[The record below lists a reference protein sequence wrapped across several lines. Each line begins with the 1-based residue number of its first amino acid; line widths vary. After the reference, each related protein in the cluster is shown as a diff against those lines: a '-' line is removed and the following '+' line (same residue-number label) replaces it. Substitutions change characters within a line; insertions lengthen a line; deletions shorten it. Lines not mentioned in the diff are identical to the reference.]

1 MAATSGLYFQ
11 DSSLKPAPKPTADM
25 NLEEA
30 STNINLYHLAQMVP
44 LWESMLTNETLFS
57 REESPAKC
65 YQAVKDSLK
74 NSRDPIIITFSG
86 GNAAHAVLAYKLIE
100 VSGNPPYVYVYD
112 SNFPVSKVNQDRPM
126 PEIYLKPAQA
136 TWGNPSYM
144 GYDWAYGDRISAH
157 KVFRK
162 IPLDQ
167 VNAIVPGLK
176 KNLYAAIEGM
186 KWAQLFNVVL
196 RCPADAIFTD
206 QQGRRFGT
214 ENGVFINEIPG
225 AEVLSEGEVEI
236 YQLPLDKEYSLSIA
250 GTGYGELDFD
260 IIRPEGEDF
269 VHLLSFQ
276 NISVKS
282 GTKITG
288 SLDTGGKIQAIQSGS
303 RTIQPTLNGT
313 VDLTG
318 FALISPE
325 ETEGERESISRDD
338 HTSNVIY
345 NSWNKD
351 TVDNGPTCSPFFTID
366 EPMTIT
372 YIDTFHWNYGEG
384 APGGTIG
391 LRDGDG
397 TVHGPWQAESSREGG
412 EVPRGYWIAH
422 PNEVIPAGSYTI
434 EDSDPDTWS
443 RNSESPCGFAKVEGY
458 AVDSTTPHE
467 SDIPAPETASA
478 KGTNSRPPVAS
489 RTAEAGVDSS
499 LGKSSMAEE
508 ELSDAG
514 ANPPATKKTISSS
527 GKEILPAA
535 KPERPSIEE
544 SAYYDASS
552 SQSIEIR
559 SQAATGDFEWT
570 AQNFAGFYYDPNEDV
585 GTEVLTATLREGKLS
600 GSQPFGLYYQTT
612 VQRHDF
618 AFADWGSYQVL
629 GFLGEK
635 HLAGYAQGTS
645 SDSSYIFDRS
655 GDKSALAGGQ
665 LLKILLDDDSL
676 KTITNDMPLQLE
688 DGYVLVIKEIDIDS
702 RNVFL
707 ELYKDGTAVDRKVLT
722 PSKDGASM
730 ADKTY
735 YYKKDIGNLKDVII
749 IAVHFKNAF
758 RGADQDLATVDG
770 LWQLSETPVY
780 VAEGAEY
787 DKMTVQSVTDDAIT
801 MANQGAEI
809 TLGRNKDVSI
819 MPGMRIRT
827 ADADALRYYIYREIT
842 DPGTY
847 EIRSTVE
854 TAEYAAWTA
863 AQFAGFYYDLDQDI
877 GTERLT
883 AEITDGEIA
892 EPDGIRYTTQ
902 ASAVDFKFKDWG
914 SYDVIGFLGEKR
926 FAGYIDGSD
935 SGKGLLFEK
944 SSNKSALAK
953 GQLLM
958 VLLDD
963 DSETTITSR
972 SPLMLA
978 EGYSLELKHI
988 DPDDGRVYANLLK
1001 GDKLVKDY
1009 MFQPSKDDATI
1020 SDKTCIFRNPSLGLV
1035 TIAVHFKNTFRGAD
1049 QNLATIDGIWQ
1060 ISESPISVNRGTSFD
1075 KLTVSEVSDR
1085 SIVMN
1090 NIDRTITLSRDK
1102 NIALAGDIHLRT
1114 ADTDSLKYYLVK
1126 EESPSGFSGIEGYAG
1141 ASEDASL
1148 ATSSNP
1154 MAPEVEKN
1162 LKEPV
1167 STSDTTSAS
1176 NSLDELIYSD
1186 DFSDI
1191 NSGWSRASNRPD
1203 LDAWGYDDGRY
1214 HIIRKKPGQSW
1225 SSPPESPIFRDFA
1238 VEVEV
1243 NQEEGPDDNQY
1254 GLIFRR
1260 DASGNYYCFQISG
1273 AGNYR
1278 FDVNFDGKWREI
1290 VPDTWSSKI
1299 NTGMDENVLRVVC
1312 SGERFIFYVNGAK
1325 IGEAQDSSIP
1335 SGRIGL
1341 VAGSLDDQR
1350 VHISFDNIKVWAL

>member
-1 MAATSGLYFQ
+1 MKIRLIFALLVFAISAPALGQEQEIDIDSLIADLTSGNSSVRMGAAQALGESGDERTLDPLIEALGDEEAMVRIAAGDGLSFLASNGIASGRAVEPLVQALNDQDANVRVNVAEALGDIKDPRAVDPLVYALNNDEDWGVRDQSVGSLGLIGDPRAIEPLIMALQDESETVRSSSALSLGRHFRDSRAVEPLIRALQEDDSPAVRWNAVDSLGMLEDKRAVEPLIQALNDDEESQVRVFAADALGKLRDVRAVQPLIDALGEDEDSVVRSNAARSLGLLGDARAVEPLILVLDEGDSFIRMAAAHSLGLLG
-11 DSSLKPAPKPTADM
+11 DSRAIEPLKKALEDEDDEVKIWASYSMAKLGKTEYIDTIRAYLDLEDNYGVRWTAAIALGD
-25 NLEEA
+25 LGD
-30 STNINLYHLAQMVP
+30 
-44 LWESMLTNETLFS
+44 S
-57 REESPAKC
+57 R
-65 YQAVKDSLK
+65 AVE
-74 NSRDPIIITFSG
+74 P
-86 GNAAHAVLAYKLIE
+86 LIE
-100 VSGNPPYVYVYD
+100 VLQYAGGWDTRTNAAEALGKTGDPRARNPLLAAQKDESLDVRDAAAAALEELDLKEGLGQDGSSSKYEETRRETPDQALEKSKEMQDYGQITDESYD
-112 SNFPVSKVNQDRPM
+112 SK
-126 PEIYLKPAQA
+126 
-136 TWGNPSYM
+136 
-144 GYDWAYGDRISAH
+144 
-157 KVFRK
+157 
-162 IPLDQ
+162 
-167 VNAIVPGLK
+167 NA
-176 KNLYAAIEGM
+176 
-186 KWAQLFNVVL
+186 
-196 RCPADAIFTD
+196 
-206 QQGRRFGT
+206 
-214 ENGVFINEIPG
+214 EIPP
-225 AEVLSEGEVEI
+225 E
-236 YQLPLDKEYSLSIA
+236 SLGS
-250 GTGYGELDFD
+250 
-260 IIRPEGEDF
+260 
-269 VHLLSFQ
+269 S
-276 NISVKS
+276 
-282 GTKITG
+282 TG
-288 SLDTGGKIQAIQSGS
+288 S
-303 RTIQPTLNGT
+303 
-313 VDLTG
+313 
-318 FALISPE
+318 E
-325 ETEGERESISRDD
+325 
-338 HTSNVIY
+338 H
-345 NSWNKD
+345 
-351 TVDNGPTCSPFFTID
+351 
-366 EPMTIT
+366 
-372 YIDTFHWNYGEG
+372 
-384 APGGTIG
+384 
-391 LRDGDG
+391 GDG
-397 TVHGPWQAESSREGG
+397 
-412 EVPRGYWIAH
+412 
-422 PNEVIPAGSYTI
+422 
-434 EDSDPDTWS
+434 
-443 RNSESPCGFAKVEGY
+443 
-458 AVDSTTPHE
+458 
-467 SDIPAPETASA
+467 
-478 KGTNSRPPVAS
+478 
-489 RTAEAGVDSS
+489 
-499 LGKSSMAEE
+499 L
-508 ELSDAG
+508 
-514 ANPPATKKTISSS
+514 
-527 GKEILPAA
+527 
-535 KPERPSIEE
+535 
-544 SAYYDASS
+544 
-552 SQSIEIR
+552 EIR
-559 SQAATGDFEWT
+559 GQAATGDFEWT
-570 AQNFAGFYYDPNEDV
+570 TQNFAGFYYDPNEDV
-585 GTEVLTATLREGKLS
+585 GTEVLTATLREEKLS

-883 AEITDGEIA
+883 AEITDGELA
-892 EPDGIRYTTQ
+892 QPDGIRYTTQ